1 MNIKGGN
8 KILAYMRVQTQ
19 TSEDAPTKANTST
32 LAKPCCSRARKE
44 QRGQGY
50 KNENDKT
57 NKS

>member
-1 MNIKGGN
+1 
-8 KILAYMRVQTQ
+8 MRVQTQ